1 MAQSCSLPVGPVHF
15 SFNAKV
21 DTGSLSPAS
30 TKSPASTAKSP
41 RTTNYVV
48 RNTFIE
54 VQDHD
59 EEFEIEEE
67 VSKSP
72 FQRRRGSSFWRCA
85 SEPPIAPRPPREENQ
100 TAFQHASD
108 ANLLVSAPVTCMT
121 TPQVVNDFPHG
132 PPGSFRTVEEESALA
147 AAMHAGFNAGITA
160 AMSLKSSDRQTY
172 HPAHGA
178 THTLP
183 TRNAPTPSRGG
194 QLNAAQL
201 GMLLGG
207 TSSRPAQKTISS
219 GASDTST
226 TVGTTVGSASS
237 HLEPRAPSPGAAAP
251 QPAACHVVWCDHR
264 AFKDTSTGLKS
275 QLEAEVQLPVKAH
288 KSAENVIRLLR
299 KKQRAQGRPPCVFV
313 VSWANAGALLPFLN
327 EFQHVSAK
335 VVVLC
340 DSRGGRRQGGSDEM
354 FKEYPF
360 VEKVAGSWNEA
371 VHAAGKAVAEFQVA
385 HW

>member
-1 MAQSCSLPVGPVHF
+1 MAQFCSLPVQPSHF
-15 SFNAKV
+15 ENTTQA
-21 DTGSLSPAS
+21 DMGSLSPVS
-30 TKSPASTAKSP
+30 TRSTRSPASTTKSP

-67 VSKSP
+67 MSRST

-85 SEPPIAPRPPREENQ
+85 SEPPIAPRTPRENRNLVEGLDVAKQ
-100 TAFQHASD
+100 SASTTAAS
-108 ANLLVSAPVTCMT
+108 VQAPV
-121 TPQVVNDFPHG
+121 VAYEFPRG
-132 PPGSFRTVEEESALA
+132 PPGSFRTAEEESALA
-147 AAMHAGFNAGITA
+147 AAMHAGFNAGVMA
-160 AMSLKSSDRQTY
+160 AMSLKSADQHVY
-172 HPAHGA
+172 QPAHGIA
-178 THTLP
+178 QASP
-183 TRNAPTPSRGG
+183 NRNAPAPSRG

-201 GMLLGG
+201 GMLGA
-207 TSSRPAQKTISS
+207 TPSRPVQKSASS

-226 TVGTTVGSASS
+226 TVGSASPG
-237 HLEPRAPSPGAAAP
+237 EPRASSPGAAAP
-251 QPAACHVVWCDHR
+251 PAATCHVVWCDHR
-264 AFKDTSTGLKS
+264 AFKETSSGLKA

-327 EFQHVSAK
+327 EFQQVSAK

-340 DSRGGRRQGGSDEM
+340 DARGGRRQDGSDEM
-354 FKEYPF
+354 FNQYPF
-360 VEKVAGSWNEA
+360 VEKVASNWTEA
-371 VHAAGKAVAEFQVA
+371 IHAAGKAVAEFQVA
-385 HW
+385 QW

>member
-15 SFNAKV
+15 SFSAKL

-41 RTTNYVV
+41 RTPNYVV
-48 RNTFIE
+48 KNTFIE
-54 VQDHD
+54 VQEHD
-59 EEFEIEEE
+59 EAFEIEEE
-67 VSKSP
+67 LSKSP
-72 FQRRRGSSFWRCA
+72 LQRRRGSSFWRCA
-85 SEPPIAPRPPREENQ
+85 SEPPIAPRPPREEN
-100 TAFQHASD
+100 TTVFQRASD

-132 PPGSFRTVEEESALA
+132 PPGSFRTVKDESDLA
-147 AAMHAGFNAGITA
+147 T
-160 AMSLKSSDRQTY
+160 
-172 HPAHGA
+172 A

-183 TRNAPTPSRGG
+183 MRNAPTPSRGC

-207 TSSRPAQKTISS
+207 APSRPTQKNISS

-226 TVGTTVGSASS
+226 TVSTTVGSATS
-237 HLEPRAPSPGAAAP
+237 HLEPRASSPGAAAP

-340 DSRGGRRQGGSDEM
+340 DSRGGRRQDGSDDM
-354 FKEYPF
+354 FKQYPF